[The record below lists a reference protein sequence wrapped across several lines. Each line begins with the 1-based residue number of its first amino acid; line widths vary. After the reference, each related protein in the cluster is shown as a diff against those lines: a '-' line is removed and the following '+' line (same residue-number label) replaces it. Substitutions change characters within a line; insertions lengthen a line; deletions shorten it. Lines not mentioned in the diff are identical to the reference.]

1 MDSGRAPARGARVG
15 MRHPVAIE
23 VGDNARE
30 RNAGSVVLMDP
41 ENDSGLRTMNV
52 RGWHHNSR
60 VRTRGRQRVDQDGDA
75 RKRDVK
81 NPYGRGLA
89 SSGQGHGPHRAT
101 TRQRNRLPS
110 STGQETMTQ
119 SMQADWVVHSDP
131 NISGGT
137 PVLRGTRVP
146 VQSLFD
152 YLEGGERP
160 SARSSSNS
168 RRCRRNR
175 RARRS
180 VWRATTL
187 LPVRVLLDE
196 NLPHAP
202 AAKLTG
208 HEVSSVQA
216 EGWAGTD
223 PSSLGLRILIIRAP
237 SNRMAD
243 LQPLVDNILTRLA
256 AMRPGQLEVVQSP
269 RGKSGNQAKEQRTLR
284 AVPEGQRAAG
294 ARYNDEGMGRRGAR
308 RAPRDPH
315 ASLGR

>member
-119 SMQADWVVHSDP
+119 SMQADRVVHSDP

-180 VWRATTL
+180 VWRATML

-256 AMRPGQLEVVQSP
+256 AMRPGSSRWYRAHVGRAATRPRNKERSEQSQRGSGP
-269 RGKSGNQAKEQRTLR
+269 RGAVQR
-284 AVPEGQRAAG
+284 
-294 ARYNDEGMGRRGAR
+294 
-308 RAPRDPH
+308 
-315 ASLGR
+315 